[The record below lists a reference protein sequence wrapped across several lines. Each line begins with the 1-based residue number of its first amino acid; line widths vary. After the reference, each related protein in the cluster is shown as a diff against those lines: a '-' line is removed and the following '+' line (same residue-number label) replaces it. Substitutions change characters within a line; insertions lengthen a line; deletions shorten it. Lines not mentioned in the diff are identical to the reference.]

1 MLTVIQRVT
10 HAHVCVND
18 RTIGEIEQGIV
29 ALLAIKKDDSET
41 EAKQLIDRI
50 LSYRIFADD
59 AGKMN
64 LSLKDIRGGLLLI
77 PQFTLAADTKKGAR
91 PSFTPAAPPA
101 MAKPLFEFAVRYAKQ
116 QYNNIACGEFAA
128 DMQVSLCNDGPVT
141 FTLKTHNDNG

>member
-18 RTIGEIEQGIV
+18 RTIGEIKQGIV

-101 MAKPLFEFAVRYAKQ
+101 VAKPLFEFAVRYAKQ

>member
-10 HAHVCVND
+10 HAHICVND

-41 EAKQLIDRI
+41 EAKQLIDRV